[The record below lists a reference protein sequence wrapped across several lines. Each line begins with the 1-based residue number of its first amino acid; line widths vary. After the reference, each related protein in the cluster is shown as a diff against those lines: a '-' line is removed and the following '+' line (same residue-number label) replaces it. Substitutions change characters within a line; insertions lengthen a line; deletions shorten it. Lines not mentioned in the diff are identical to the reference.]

1 MLVLSR
7 KIDETITIGENI
19 QITITAIRGRQVR
32 IAIDAPEELTIL
44 RGELLQY
51 PRGLS
56 QNPSFEPAFV
66 NAPTALARAA

>member
-44 RGELLQY
+44 RGELLQV
-51 PRGLS
+51 PAASLPKSVSSSR
-56 QNPSFEPAFV
+56 PS
-66 NAPTALARAA
+66 